1 MLPTSDVGGVDT
13 AVYRV
18 LWYLVLQTAVDRCT
32 QFALHPVI
40 GRGVTAVCWFRV
52 IGLYVSLVLVV
63 GRFVRMW
70 LQGLSFRI
78 MFVEL
83 PVPDFLLKLCLDIYM
98 VRECLELRVEEELF
112 SQLLFLYRSP
122 ETLIKV
128 TKQKLE

>member
-1 MLPTSDVGGVDT
+1 M
-13 AVYRV
+13 V
-18 LWYLVLQTAVDRCT
+18 LCDWYICR
-32 QFALHPVI
+32 
-40 GRGVTAVCWFRV
+40 FRV
-52 IGLYVSLVLVV
+52 IGLYLSLVLVI

-83 PVPDFLLKLCLDIYM
+83 PTPDFLLKLCLDIYL
-98 VRECLELRVEEELF
+98 VRECGELMVEEELF

-128 TKQKLE
+128 TKQKVD

>member
-1 MLPTSDVGGVDT
+1 MVKGP
-13 AVYRV
+13 
-18 LWYLVLQTAVDRCT
+18 RCD
-32 QFALHPVI
+32 
-40 GRGVTAVCWFRV
+40 WFRV

-98 VRECLELRVEEELF
+98 VRECGELRVEEELF